1 MNESID
7 IKKQLEVKNK
17 EIYMNKLN
25 LDLDNNL
32 EVLVLTID
40 NLLNLVSLETVKKIL
55 EIEESFFNKLE
66 IEKSVTN
73 FINSYR
79 ENLMTLLDDK
89 KNNLLNTILV
99 HDDLEI
105 CKNNINDNYLN
116 IKEKLNKSSKKL
128 IISLQD
134 ELKVNLDDKFKIKRL
149 NDYLNN
155 IFIENLN
162 RKTLDIIKNRDVILM
177 NTFNE
182 TYLKYLELNKNTVGV
197 N

>member
-17 EIYMNKLN
+17 EIYRNKLN

-40 NLLNLVSLETVKKIL
+40 NLLSLMATNATLKIL
-55 EIEESFFNKLE
+55 EIEESFLNQENIQK
-66 IEKSVTN
+66 N
-73 FINSYR
+73 INDFMDMYR
-79 ENLMTLLDDK
+79 ENLMNLLDDK
-89 KNNLLNTILV
+89 KINMQNIIII

-105 CKNNINDNYLN
+105 CKTNLNDNYLKLKNNLEEFSLVN
-116 IKEKLNKSSKKL
+116 IKNLCEKIEKYLSN
-128 IISLQD
+128 D
-134 ELKVNLDDKFKIKRL
+134 FKIKRL
-149 NDYLNN
+149 KSYLKD
-155 IFIENLN
+155 IFVVNLN
-162 RKTLDIIKNRDVILM
+162 EKILDIIKNRDIILM